1 MISFTLVLGYI
12 GFLSPENRGY
22 LINTLIVSSIIFN
35 SFNGYY
41 STIFYRVMNGQN
53 WLLNLIMSSFFFP
66 SILGITAIF
75 NIIGFKFEGA
85 LVSL

>member
-1 MISFTLVLGYI
+1 MMISFTLLLGYI

-41 STIFYRVMNGQN
+41 STTFYRLMNGQN
-53 WLLNLIMSSFFFP
+53 WLINLVVSSFFFP
-66 SILGITAIF
+66 AILGATAVLNF
-75 NIIGFKFEGA
+75 IGFRFEGA
-85 LVSL
+85 TVR